1 MTFAFADMAT
11 AIETYPDTNVVVD
24 IRDFDPVT
32 GESLNEN
39 EEATFKVRIT
49 NSGLLNMNAVTV
61 RVKAENGA
69 TLKRPLD
76 LPNTPNTPNTPV
88 AGAKAT
94 QSTWVTELVS
104 KPVTSVAANGGT
116 GTTEV
121 FTLKAPPGD
130 TGGVSKKLLTVT
142 LEGWDADLGY
152 LLNDKSKS
160 RSAVKD
166 THSEIVHPL

>member
-32 GESLNEN
+32 GDSLNED
-39 EEATFKVRIT
+39 EEATFEVRIT

-76 LPNTPNTPNTPV
+76 VPNTPV

-94 QSTWVTELVS
+94 PSTWVTELVS